1 MERKAPVLGKE
12 ELEEFRQRTKDFY
25 EGKITKNDYKGY
37 SGRYGSYAQRG
48 GKCSM
53 IRLRMAGGR
62 LTKDKLLY
70 IAQSIEKYQVRKA
83 HLTTCQTIQL
93 HDLDADAVCGI
104 MEGAIEHGI
113 ITLGGGGDFP
123 RNVMA
128 PPLSGTE
135 KGEYFDVLPYAA
147 KAEEFLLSFLDAK
160 KMPRKLKVCFSSSPA
175 NVTHATFRDLGFVA
189 RPDGKFDVYSAG
201 GLGNQPKLGLLMAEA
216 VDPSRI
222 LYYILAMREVF
233 LEHGNYEQRGK
244 ARTRYMRDKLGDE
257 GYRQAYLEKLAQ
269 AEAGE
274 DLTIQVEPEEIAK
287 KPDGTRV
294 SGSRVLEQK
303 QDGLYSVLYHPL
315 GGCPDPAIFGRLY
328 NAIKDMEEVELRIAP
343 DETLYIV
350 NLTGA
355 EAEQVLDVT
364 QDSARTP
371 FESSVACIGAS
382 ICQAGVRDSQSLLE
396 EAVGAVRKAD
406 LPASALPRV
415 HISGCPS
422 SCGTHQIGQIGFR
435 GGVKMI
441 DKTPHPA
448 FEVFFFGCDR
458 QGEERLG
465 EAAGTMLQEDIPAFL
480 VEVGKEAAAS
490 GLSYAD
496 WERANR
502 DRLLEIA
509 GKYTA

>member
-1 MERKAPVLGKE
+1 MERKAPALGKE
-12 ELEEFRQRTKDFY
+12 ELEEFRQKTKDFY

-70 IAQSIEKYQVRKA
+70 IAQSIEKYHVKKA

-104 MEGAIEHGI
+104 MEGAMEHGI

-128 PPLSGTE
+128 PPLSGTQR
-135 KGEYFDVLPYAA
+135 GECFDVLPYAT

-160 KMPRKLKVCFSSSPA
+160 KMPRKLKVCFSNSPD

-201 GLGNQPKLGLLMAEA
+201 GLGNQPKIGMLMAEA

-222 LYYILAMREVF
+222 LYYILAMMEVF

-244 ARTRYMRDKLGDE
+244 ARTRFMRDKLGDE
-257 GYRQAYLEKLAQ
+257 GYKQAYLEKLAQ

-274 DLTIQVEPEEIAK
+274 DLTVSVEPEEIRK
-287 KPDGTRV
+287 KADGTRV
-294 SGSRVLEQK
+294 SGSRILEQK
-303 QDGLYSVLYHPL
+303 QEGLYSVLYHPL
-315 GGCPDPAIFGRLY
+315 GGCPDPAVFGRLY
-328 NAIKDMEEVELRIAP
+328 NVIENMEEVELRIAP

-350 NLTGA
+350 NLTGT
-355 EAEQVLDVT
+355 EAEKVLEAT
-364 QDSARTP
+364 QDGAQTP
-371 FESSVACIGAS
+371 FESSVACIGSAV
-382 ICQAGVRDSQSLLE
+382 CQAGVRDSQSLLAA
-396 EAVGAVRKAD
+396 AVKAVREAD

-441 DKTPHPA
+441 DKTACPA
-448 FEVFFFGCDR
+448 FEVCFFGCDR

-465 EAAGTMLQEDIPAFL
+465 QSAGTMLQEDIPAFL
-480 VEVGKEAAAS
+480 VEVGREAAAS
-490 GLSYAD
+490 GLSYAS
-496 WERANR
+496 WEKENR
-502 DRLLEIA
+502 EKLLEIA